1 MICFFLWKDV
11 KHLGLAAARRR
22 SWNKIESLTS
32 YSLHDLYKLTP
43 GSKWFASLL
52 NDLAGG
58 VYGRY
63 SCGHQGAAHDNK
75 LKRKIVFIQAKYLI
89 ENALY

>member
-1 MICFFLWKDV
+1 MTCM
-11 KHLGLAAARRR
+11 G
-22 SWNKIESLTS
+22 
-32 YSLHDLYKLTP
+32 LHDLYTLTP

-52 NDLAGG
+52 NDLAGS

-63 SCGHQGAAHDNK
+63 SCGHQGAAHDSK

-89 ENALY
+89 ENTLY